1 MGAIRRKEK
10 SDNHRLVEN
19 DDNLTKAHKNFM
31 RLIIFQLITVPHIDS
46 KEQLDPVIEDIISDL
61 QPNYGILNIFGQN

>member
-1 MGAIRRKEK
+1 
-10 SDNHRLVEN
+10 
-19 DDNLTKAHKNFM
+19 M

-61 QPNYGILNIFGQN
+61 QPNYGILNICGQN